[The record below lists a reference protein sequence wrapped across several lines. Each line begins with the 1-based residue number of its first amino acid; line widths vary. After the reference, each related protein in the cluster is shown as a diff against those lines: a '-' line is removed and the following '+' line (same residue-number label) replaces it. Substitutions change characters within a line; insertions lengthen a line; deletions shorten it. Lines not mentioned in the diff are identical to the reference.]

1 MSAVSEI
8 MPKRYIVSIPSNS
21 DLTALDLSK
30 LMVKHKIG
38 SIIVTNSDNSPV
50 GIITERDIIKKVC
63 SKNTSPTEINFKEIM
78 SSPVITIMSYDS
90 IESAAQQMSKNR
102 IKRLPVLEDNK
113 KIVSIISI
121 TDITKHLSRILVD
134 EYKRFGFLRSIIDY
148 D

>member
-1 MSAVSEI
+1 MSTVSEI
-8 MPKRYIVSIPSNS
+8 MPKREVVSISSNS
-21 DLTALDLSK
+21 SLTALDLSK

-38 SIIVTNSDNSPV
+38 SIIVKNTGNSLI

-63 SKNTSPTEINFKEIM
+63 SKNIPPSEISFKEIM

-90 IESAAQQMSKNR
+90 IETAAQQMSKNR
-102 IKRLPVLEDNK
+102 IKRLPVLEDNE

-134 EYKRFGFLRSIIDY
+134 EYKRFGFLRSVIDY

>member
-1 MSAVSEI
+1 MSTVSEI
-8 MPKRYIVSIPSNS
+8 MPKREVVSISSNS
-21 DLTALDLSK
+21 SLTALDLSK

-38 SIIVTNSDNSPV
+38 SIIVKNTGNSLI

-63 SKNTSPTEINFKEIM
+63 SKNIPPSEISFKEIM

-90 IESAAQQMSKNR
+90 IETAAQQMSKNR
-102 IKRLPVLEDNK
+102 IKRLPVLEDNE

>member
-1 MSAVSEI
+1 MSTVSEI
-8 MPKRYIVSIPSNS
+8 MPKRDVVSISSNS
-21 DLTALDLSK
+21 NLTALDLSK

-38 SIIVTNSDNSPV
+38 SIIVTNTGNSLI

-63 SKNTSPTEINFKEIM
+63 SKNIPPSEISFKEIM

-90 IESAAQQMSKNR
+90 IETAAQQMSKNR
-102 IKRLPVLEDNK
+102 IKRLPVLEDNE

>member
-8 MPKRYIVSIPSNS
+8 MPKRYIVGISSNS

-38 SIIVTNSDNSPV
+38 SIIVTDSNNSPI

-63 SKNTSPTEINFKEIM
+63 SKNTSPSKIHFREIM
-78 SSPVITIMSYDS
+78 SFPVITIMSYDS
-90 IESAAQQMSKNR
+90 IETAAQQMSKNR
-102 IKRLPVLEDNK
+102 IKRLPVLGDNQ

-134 EYKRFGFLRSIIDY
+134 EYKRFGFLRSVIDY

>member
-1 MSAVSEI
+1 MSTVSEI
-8 MPKRYIVSIPSNS
+8 MPKREVVSISSNS
-21 DLTALDLSK
+21 SLTALDLSK

-38 SIIVTNSDNSPV
+38 SIIVKNTGNSLI

-63 SKNTSPTEINFKEIM
+63 SKNIPPSEISFKEIM

-90 IESAAQQMSKNR
+90 IETAAQQMSKNR
-102 IKRLPVLEDNK
+102 IKRLPVLEDNE

-134 EYKRFGFLRSIIDY
+134 EYKRSGFLRSIIDY